1 MLRKRVVVFL
11 LLFTVLAATVT
22 IAPAAAQESRRSVVS
37 IPDELTTELKLK
49 VAYNGQEIMW
59 LFEWPAARAHIYHDI
74 LAYEDGRWV
83 RYGGS
88 PVGSQEFGYYE
99 DRLTFLVDP
108 GTVQGFATQGCY
120 TACHD
125 GLRFMS
131 NELDEAT
138 IKAHPLLGEVQNR
151 SDLRKYVPDSRVGG
165 EWWEAPWDEI
175 KSVEELAA
183 LREAGVFLDFW
194 HWRAHRGNPIGYSD
208 DQYVLEFRNNDGTKA
223 AYATNWDA
231 ETNQP
236 KFMFDPAQVGFVAL
250 EWERV
255 RNFEYGQNDTYY
267 LSPDNAVPFDPNHNW
282 QNGDV
287 IPRIVLQQPEGSQAA
302 ITADGR
308 WADGIWQLEMRR
320 AMDTGF
326 ATTDHALI
334 EGRTYNV
341 GFAIHKN
348 ATGSRWHYISHPQ
361 KVGIGVP
368 AAIRAVRFDGPTPDW
383 NAIPWTTIDM
393 FYPGQITWEWLTSD
407 AHPGAPEMREDSRSC
422 RDCHGEDSSAVLKMA
437 QAAQFHELRDGRL
450 SFNYWLTLLGGFVF
464 LFGGTLVALNLSNYR
479 SQR

>member
-1 MLRKRVVVFL
+1 MLRKRTIVL
-11 LLFTVLAATVT
+11 LLFLSMLVAT
-22 IAPAAAQESRRSVVS
+22 IRISPAGAQESDQSFVA
-37 IPDELTTELKLK
+37 IPDELTTELRVKA
-49 VAYNGQEIMW
+49 AYNGQEVLW
-59 LFEWPAARAHIYHDI
+59 LFEWPAARAHFYHDI
-74 LAYEDGRWV
+74 VVYQDGTWV
-83 RYGGS
+83 RHGDS
-88 PVGSQEFGYYE
+88 TVGSQEFGLYE

-120 TACHD
+120 AACHD
-125 GLRFMS
+125 GLRFLS
-131 NELDEAT
+131 NQLDGAT
-138 IKAHPLLGEVQNR
+138 VGAHPLLGEVQGR
-151 SDLRKYVPDSRVGG
+151 TDLRKYVPDSRAGAQ
-165 EWWEAPWDEI
+165 WWDAPWDDV
-175 KSVEELAA
+175 KSAEELTA

-194 HWRAHRGNPIGYSD
+194 HWRAHRGGPIGYAD

-223 AYATNWDA
+223 AYGTNWDA
-231 ETNQP
+231 EANEP
-236 KFMFDPAQVGFVAL
+236 RFMFDPARVGFAAL
-250 EWERV
+250 NWERLI
-255 RNFEYGQNDTYY
+255 NFEYTQDDVYY
-267 LSPDNAVPFDPNHNW
+267 LSPDTAIPFDTNHNW

-287 IPRIVLQQPEGSQAA
+287 IPRRFLQEPEGSQAA

-308 WADGIWQLEMRR
+308 WLDGVWRLELRR

-326 ATTDHALI
+326 STTDHALV

-368 AAIRAVRFDGPTPDW
+368 AAITAARFNGPTPDW
-383 NAIPWTTIDM
+383 NAIPWTTLAM
-393 FYPGQITWEWLTSD
+393 FYPGQITWEWLTSE
-407 AHPGAPEMREDSRSC
+407 AHPGAPEMRADSRSC
-422 RDCHGEDSSAVLKMA
+422 RDCHGENSSAVLKMA

-450 SFNYWLTLLGGFVF
+450 SLNWWLTLLGGFVF